1 VTKSDAPLRILIA
14 TPVYWPSTAFGGP
27 IQVVRSLVAG
37 LAARGHE
44 VEVVT
49 SSLVELGRAG
59 SPRTEVRELDGARIH
74 YAATPARFRWMG
86 ITPTLPFLLR
96 KLERA
101 DVAHVL
107 GFRDPVG
114 TLVAWRCRRMNVPY
128 AFEGLGM
135 FAPKLRK
142 IRLKRILDATLFR
155 GVARGAS
162 VLIAASEREANEYR
176 AAGISSASIVVRP
189 NGFPP
194 PSNSPP
200 PPGRLRQQLGLGAE
214 VPLVLSVGRVAR
226 GKGLDLV
233 LHAMRELPSEV
244 HAAIVGPDD
253 GHGMT
258 QELRALGDA
267 WGLTERVHLVG
278 PLAPPLSEVYADADV
293 FVLVSAHENFGLVAA
308 EAAAAGTASVVSD
321 RCGVAELLRDRAAL
335 VVPYDG
341 DAVRSGIEELLGDA
355 ALRERL
361 GEGGRAVATENGW
374 PSIVAQQEAIYRRM
388 LAA

>member
-1 VTKSDAPLRILIA
+1 MGEQPLRILIS
-14 TPVYWPSTAFGGP
+14 TPVYWPGTAFGGP
-27 IQVVRSLVAG
+27 IHVARSLVAG

-44 VEVVT
+44 VDVIT

-59 SPRTEVRELDGARIH
+59 RPRTEVRELDGARIH

-86 ITPTLPFLLR
+86 ITPTLPLLLR
-96 KLERA
+96 RLERA
-101 DVAHVL
+101 DVAHVM

-114 TLVAWRCRRMNVPY
+114 TLVAWRCRRMNIPY
-128 AFEGLGM
+128 VFEGLGM

-142 IRLKRILDATLFR
+142 IRLKHVLDSTLFR

-162 VLIAASEREANEYR
+162 LLIAASEREADEYR
-176 AAGISSASIVVRP
+176 AAGTSSSSIVIRP

-194 PSNSPP
+194 PTDVADR
-200 PPGRLRQQLGLGAE
+200 PGRLRQLLGLGVD

-226 GKGLDLV
+226 GKGLDL
-233 LHAMRELPSEV
+233 LLDAMRVLPPAV

-253 GHGMT
+253 GHGMAR
-258 QELRALGDA
+258 ELRRLGAEWGLGD
-267 WGLTERVHLVG
+267 RMHLVG
-278 PLAPPLSEVYADADV
+278 PLTAPLVDVYADADV
-293 FVLVSAHENFGLVAA
+293 LVLASAHENFGLVAA

-335 VVPYDG
+335 VVAYER
-341 DAVRSGIEELLGDA
+341 DAVRHAIRELLENPA
-355 ALRERL
+355 HRHRL
-361 GEGGRAVATENGW
+361 GQGGREVAAEYGW
-374 PSIVAQQEAIYRRM
+374 PKIVEQQEAIYRQV